1 MKTGTAESYKI
12 IRMYESG
19 KKSQVL
25 ARGMTRAEAEAW
37 CSDPETSSS
46 TAKSP
51 KARLRTAR
59 YGRWFD
65 GFAQEY

>member
-1 MKTGTAESYKI
+1 MKKGTAESYRI

-19 KKSQVL
+19 KRSRVL
-25 ARGMTRAEAEAW
+25 ARGMTRAEAEEW
-37 CSDPETSSS
+37 CQDPETSSS

-51 KARLRTAR
+51 KARVHTAR

-65 GFAQEY
+65 GFGQE